1 MRLVV
6 SFFLAFLFLTVPLG
20 AVAQSPQ
27 ASISGVVTD
36 AQGGI
41 IPGVEV
47 AATELGTGVK
57 TATRTN
63 ESGFYS
69 LRPLPIGAYL
79 VVAQH
84 AGFRPHERKGI
95 TLTTGQALE
104 LNITMEVGTVSEKV
118 VVTSEAPL
126 LETRNSEASQLI
138 DSKTIEDMPL
148 GDRRAMNLIEITGGA
163 VFVDYDTAS
172 KPNFSLAGGRTQ
184 SQGFMIDGGTAQNMR
199 LGVGQ
204 VDTDPPIETL
214 QEVKVLMNAFSA
226 EFGGSAGGVII
237 TTTKSGTNR
246 MRGSVSEY
254 LRNQAFDAPNFFA
267 PIADAKKQKPAL
279 RYNVF
284 GGTLG
289 GPIRRDKTFYF
300 FSYEGSR
307 RRDGSVRTLTV
318 PTALQRSGDFSQTF
332 TNRGVLI
339 PIYDPGTGRTEGTRT
354 VRDPFPGNRIPANR
368 FDPIGAKLLT
378 FYPLPNRAPDDPTGA
393 NNFRGNDITKLT
405 RDNYLVK
412 VDHNLSDKDK
422 FTARYLYNS
431 DDAGVN
437 SVYANPSAD
446 TTNDQKRHQQF
457 WYGSWTRI
465 LTPTVINELR
475 INYGNRINHAHSKG
489 LGENWASKLGLK
501 GVLDDAFPNFQPAGY
516 TNLGS
521 TAQDRRQFPIT
532 QHQFV
537 NNTSWVRAKHT
548 VKFGAEVRLSHNV
561 EVNRTLISGQFIINR
576 PLTGQQNS
584 SNTGDGAAGLLLGLL
599 STYNQRGTPMLNRH
613 SWYLSG
619 FWQDDWTVHR
629 GLTLNIGLRW
639 ETDTPMADANDRFN
653 MFDTK
658 AINPVSGTPGVVKFA
673 GVNGWRKQAWNTDW
687 NNFGPR
693 FGFAWRP
700 FGLQRT
706 VVRGG
711 FGVFYAHPFDR
722 GSPTAASLGFENS
735 TSIVTTG
742 NEVSLP
748 YSLSGGVPPTPTDKV
763 TLDDSFGAVTLSQ
776 TTTTSVTF
784 FETTRRAGYAVQ
796 YNLQIQRELRGQ
808 TLVELGYLANLSRKL
823 PSTDLS
829 LNQIPPQLLGP
840 GVGRAQRPFP
850 QFSGVSVANPTLGVS
865 NYNAGVAKLQ
875 KRFSRGMNILAT
887 YTFAKF
893 LDNCASMGGG
903 VLGDENNPYSN
914 FYDRRM
920 DYGPAENDIRHR
932 ITWSSSYQ
940 LPFGRGRAFLAQ
952 HPLRHVVGNWSLGTV
967 VTWQSGPPITV
978 RTQTNTTQANAAGAQ
993 RADVIRDPNLPSD
1006 QRTIYRWFDT
1016 DAFLQPATYQFG
1028 NQGVGLVR
1036 APGRATFNCSFI
1048 RNFNVR
1054 EGKQLQFRGELFNIV
1069 NHPNFALPAHIFEGP
1084 GFGIISA
1091 ARAARQIQFGLR
1103 LTF

>member
-1 MRLVV
+1 MRLVFILLLV
-6 SFFLAFLFLTVPLG
+6 PAFLCG
-20 AVAQSPQ
+20 QSPD

-36 AQGGI
+36 KQGAV

-47 AATELGTGVK
+47 VATELNTSVK

-63 ESGFYS
+63 EAGFYS

-104 LNITMEVGTVSEKV
+104 LNIPMEVGAVSERI

-138 DSKTIEDMPL
+138 ESKTIEDMPL
-148 GDRRAMNLIEITGGA
+148 GDRRAMNLIEITGAA
-163 VFVDYDTAS
+163 VFVDYELGS

-184 SQGFMIDGGTAQNMR
+184 SQGFMIDGGTGQNMR

-204 VDTDPPIETL
+204 VDVDPPIETL

-246 MRGSVSEY
+246 MRGSAFEY

-267 PIADAKKQKPAL
+267 PIADGKKQKPAL

-289 GPIRRDKTFYF
+289 GHIRRDRTFYF
-300 FSYEGSR
+300 VSYEGSR

-318 PTALQRSGDFSQTF
+318 PTALQRSGDFSQTYN
-332 TNRGVLI
+332 TRGVPM
-339 PIYDPGTGRTEGTRT
+339 PIYDPGTGRTESGRS
-354 VRDPFPGNRIPANR
+354 VRDPFAGNRIPANR
-368 FDPIGAKLLT
+368 FDPIGAKIIT

-393 NNFRGNDITKLT
+393 NNFRGNDVTKIT
-405 RDNYLVK
+405 RDNTIMK
-412 VDHNLSDKDK
+412 VDHNLGDKDK
-422 FTARYLYNS
+422 FTARYLFNTDNTS
-431 DDAGVN
+431 VN

-446 TTNDQKRHQQF
+446 TTSDQVRHYQF
-457 WYGSWTRI
+457 WYGSWTHI
-465 LTPTVINELR
+465 VTPTLINEFR
-475 INYGNRINHAHSKG
+475 VNYGNRIYHAHSKG
-489 LGENWASKLGLK
+489 LGEKWPSTLGIK
-501 GVLDDAFPNFQPAGY
+501 GVPDDAFPQFVVAGY
-516 TNLGS
+516 ANLGAG
-521 TAQDRRQFPIT
+521 TQDRRQFPIT

-537 NNTSWVRAKHT
+537 NNTSWVRGKHT
-548 VKFGAEVRLSHNV
+548 VKFGAEIRRSHNV
-561 EVNRTLISGQFIINR
+561 ETNRTLVSGKFTFNR
-576 PLTGQQNS
+576 PLTGSQGN

-599 STYNQRGTPMLNRH
+599 SQFQQRGTPMLDRH

-619 FWQDDWTVHR
+619 FVQDDWTVHR

-673 GVNGWRKQAWNTDW
+673 GVNGWRKQPWDPDW

-700 FGLQRT
+700 FGLQKT

-711 FGVFYAHPFDR
+711 YGIFYSHPFDK

-735 TSIVTTG
+735 TTIVTNDNG
-742 NEVSLP
+742 VALP

-763 TLDDSFGAVTLSQ
+763 VLDDSFGAMPLSQ
-776 TTTTSVTF
+776 SATTAVTF
-784 FETTRRAGYAVQ
+784 FETNRRIGYSQ
-796 YNLQIQRELRGQ
+796 QFNLQIQREFRGQ
-808 TLVELGYLANLSRKL
+808 TLVEVGYLGSVARKL
-823 PSTDLS
+823 PSDDLS
-829 LNQIPPQLLGP
+829 INQVPPQLVGP
-840 GVGRAQRPFP
+840 GVGRAQRPYP
-850 QFSGVSVANPTLGVS
+850 QFSGVSVAVPTLGVS
-865 NYNAGVAKLQ
+865 SYNAGVAKLQ
-875 KRFSRGMNILAT
+875 KRFSRGVNILAT
-887 YTFAKF
+887 YTFAKL
-893 LDNCASMGGG
+893 LDNCGSMGGG
-903 VLGDENNPYSN
+903 VLGDENSPYSN
-914 FYDRRM
+914 FYNRRA

-932 ITWSSSYQ
+932 FTWSSVYQ
-940 LPFGRGRAFLAQ
+940 LPFGRGRAFLAL
-952 HPLRHVVGNWSLGTV
+952 HPLRHLVGNWSLGTV
-967 VTWQSGPPITV
+967 VTWQSGPPVTV
-978 RTQTNTTQANAAGAQ
+978 RTQTNTTQASSAAAQ

-1016 DAFLQPATYQFG
+1016 DAFRQPATYQFG

-1036 APGRATFNCSFI
+1036 ADGRVNINTSFI
-1048 RNFNVR
+1048 RNFNVT
-1054 EGKQLQFRGELFNIV
+1054 EGKQLQFRGEMFNII
-1069 NHPNFALPAHIFEGP
+1069 NHPNFGLPAHIFEGP
-1084 GFGIISA
+1084 GFGIISS
-1091 ARAARQIQFGLR
+1091 ARPARQIQFGLR